1 MKVEIESLDRVRRN
15 IEVVLDA
22 EKIDELREGIY
33 EDLKRR
39 AKIKGFRPGKV
50 PKSLIQAYY
59 KDFIV
64 DELKRKMVQE
74 TMEQA
79 LSETDVKPVSE
90 PRVQFLEGDDR
101 YGYKMECEVVPDFEL
116 PPYEGLEVE
125 VKPVRITEEDV
136 AGRIDSMRQ
145 THAEMVD
152 RQKDEAA
159 AKGDFVIIRYEAS
172 QDGKPVKGVS
182 SESYPL
188 DLGASNLMPEFENA
202 VIGMKTGEEKEVEVN
217 FAPDYPDKDIAGKK
231 LLFNVLVKE
240 IKEKR
245 LPEPGDDFAKDAGF
259 ADMEK
264 LRAEVTK
271 ELEKV
276 GEARK
281 KQAITGEIVRMLLE
295 RTDIPVP
302 ARLLARRVEALV
314 EEARSRIK
322 TGSLTEEEDESF
334 NAALRK
340 EYEAEAEKRIKI
352 GMILGKI
359 AEREGI
365 RVEDREVDER
375 LKKIAEET
383 KRAYDYIKEF
393 YEKYDLKANLRNSM
407 LEEKTIGSLVEKAT
421 VKEKE

>member
-1 MKVEIESLDRVRRN
+1 
-15 IEVVLDA
+15 
-22 EKIDELREGIY
+22 
-33 EDLKRR
+33 
-39 AKIKGFRPGKV
+39 
-50 PKSLIQAYY
+50 
-59 KDFIV
+59 
-64 DELKRKMVQE
+64 
-74 TMEQA
+74 
-79 LSETDVKPVSE
+79 
-90 PRVQFLEGDDR
+90 
-101 YGYKMECEVVPDFEL
+101 
-116 PPYEGLEVE
+116 
-125 VKPVRITEEDV
+125 
-136 AGRIDSMRQ
+136 
-145 THAEMVD
+145 
-152 RQKDEAA
+152 
-159 AKGDFVIIRYEAS
+159 
-172 QDGKPVKGVS
+172 
-182 SESYPL
+182 
-188 DLGASNLMPEFENA
+188 
-202 VIGMKTGEEKEVEVN
+202 
-217 FAPDYPDKDIAGKK
+217 
-231 LLFNVLVKE
+231 
-240 IKEKR
+240 
-245 LPEPGDDFAKDAGF
+245 
-259 ADMEK
+259 
-264 LRAEVTK
+264 VTK

-314 EEARSRIK
+314 EEARSRMK

-375 LKKIAEET
+375 LKKIAEES